1 MKKKTGVRV
10 LVCPDKFKGTLDARA
25 AADAIRKG
33 WLDVRAEDSVE
44 LLPISDGGDG
54 FGDLL
59 GGHLRAHRIRTQTV
73 DAALRGCQTDWWWE
87 PRSRT
92 AIVESARTIGLA
104 MLPRGE
110 FHPFEL
116 DTRGLAAVLRAVA
129 RRKPRR
135 CIVGVGGSATND
147 GGFGLA
153 RGLGWCFR
161 DEEGRPVETWPE
173 LIRARNVEPPV
184 CPLGLGELIVAVDVQ
199 NPLLGSLGA
208 SRVYGPQKGL
218 REEDFARAEA
228 ALKAL
233 ARVMRRFHAKD
244 YSRVRGAGAA
254 GGLGFG
260 LMAFCDAQL
269 ERGFTLFS
277 RTVELEKRVRS
288 VDLVITGEGSVD
300 RSSFMGK
307 GVGMLVVMCR
317 AYGVQCLGIG
327 GRVIDGMGSKFTA
340 SVGLTQFAPE
350 SETMRRSGHWL
361 RYAAGELARQWVCG
375 ERRT

>member
-1 MKKKTGVRV
+1 M

-25 AADAIRKG
+25 AAEAIRKG
-33 WLDVRAEDSVE
+33 WLDVRDEDSVE

-59 GGHLRAHRIRTQTV
+59 GRHLKAHRIHTQTV
-73 DAALRGCQTDWWWE
+73 DAALRRCRTDWWWE

-92 AIVESARTIGLA
+92 AIIESARTIGLA

-153 RGLGWCFR
+153 RGLGWAFR
-161 DEEGRPVETWPE
+161 GGEGSPVETWPE

-184 CPLGLGELIVAVDVQ
+184 APLNLGELIVAVDVQ

-218 REEDFARAEA
+218 RQEDFAGAEA
-228 ALKAL
+228 ALKVL

-244 YSRVRGAGAA
+244 YSRVTGAGAA

-260 LMAFCDAQL
+260 LMAFCGAQL

-277 RTVELEKRVRS
+277 HTVELEERVRS
-288 VDLVITGEGSVD
+288 VDLVLTGEGSVD

-307 GVGMLVVMCR
+307 GVGMLVATCR
-317 AYGVQCLGIG
+317 SHGVGCLGIG
-327 GRVIDGMGSKFTA
+327 GRVMDDVGSKFAA
-340 SVGLTQFAPE
+340 SIGLTQFA
-350 SETMRRSGHWL
+350 SEPDALRRPAYWL
-361 RYAAGELARQWVCG
+361 RYAASELARQWSCG